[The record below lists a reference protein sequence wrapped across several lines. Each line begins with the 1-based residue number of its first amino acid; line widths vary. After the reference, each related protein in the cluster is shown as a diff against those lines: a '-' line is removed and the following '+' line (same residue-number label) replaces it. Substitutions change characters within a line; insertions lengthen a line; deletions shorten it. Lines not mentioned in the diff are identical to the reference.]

1 MSAIVFCV
9 VEATSRR
16 ALPTRTVSHRNNGI
30 RQSDRSVSGT
40 DRNSIATSVEMMTTT
55 LDRIDDA
62 VSVTTVCTPPTSF
75 ERRDWISPVRVE
87 VKNRNG
93 MFCRCV

>member
-9 VEATSRR
+9 VVATARR
-16 ALPTRTVSHRNNGI
+16 ARPTFTVSHRKNGI
-30 RQSDRSVSGT
+30 RHNDSKVNGT
-40 DRNSIATSVEMMTTT
+40 DRKSIAINVEMITTM

-75 ERRDWISPVRVE
+75 DRRDWISPVLVGE
-87 VKNRNG
+87 EP
-93 MFCRCV
+93 